1 MRSNQHTKFSLTPI
15 AETLK
20 ETVRACRGLGI
31 GIETQP
37 LSEYVYQTTF
47 LKMTGASE
55 QKLKCIRWEMA
66 TYDYDYRYK
75 MLSGQPG
82 EYSSYRDKNTIFHE
96 IIEVIKNLEPSFNPG
111 ILFGQTNKQAMLQK
125 LQTEFESILE
135 GSLLTIWDKR
145 SYVNRLNIT
154 NTSFAFINKRSKSFE
169 LLNDHLTIFYK
180 DTLYRHRNRCAHN
193 LRSYQTSPTL
203 NTLAHSTS
211 SKDNY
216 FNMFFVL
223 ILMDNIFM
231 KAYEEYLRLL
241 HLQTIY

>member
-1 MRSNQHTKFSLTPI
+1 MRNNQHSKFILTPI

-20 ETVRACRGLGI
+20 ESVSACRGLGI

-55 QKLKCIRWEMA
+55 QKLKCICWEMA
-66 TYDYDYRYK
+66 TYDYEYRYK
-75 MLSGQPG
+75 KLSKPLG
-82 EYSSYRDKNTIFHE
+82 ECSDYDDKKKIFHE
-96 IIEVIKNLEPSFNPG
+96 IIEEIKKIEPSFNPNALFCQQTKQE
-111 ILFGQTNKQAMLQK
+111 ILRKVK
-125 LQTEFESILE
+125 TEFSSTLN

-145 SYVNRLNIT
+145 SYANQLQVLE
-154 NTSFAFINKRSKSFE
+154 TSFVIPNKNNNCD
-169 LLNDHLTIFYK
+169 LLNDMLTSFYK

-193 LRSYQTSPTL
+193 LRSYQTPPTL
-203 NTLAHSTS
+203 KILAQSPS
-211 SKDNY
+211 GKDNY

-231 KAYEEYLRLL
+231 TLYKEYLRLL
-241 HLQTIY
+241 HTTL